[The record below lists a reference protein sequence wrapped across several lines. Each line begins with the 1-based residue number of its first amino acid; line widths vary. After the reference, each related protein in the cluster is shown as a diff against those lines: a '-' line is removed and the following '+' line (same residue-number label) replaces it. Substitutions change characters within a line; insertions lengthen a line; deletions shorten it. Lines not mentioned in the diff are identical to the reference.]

1 MDALDTHA
9 TAGDS
14 SQKQTFNVETD
25 SHRPI
30 ITPREA
36 RKILGSESENIPD
49 DDLYR
54 VIIRMERLAVLLT
67 DNPEIFNLINGEN
80 ENEQ

>member
-14 SQKQTFNVETD
+14 SQKQTFNIETD

-30 ITPREA
+30 ITPKEA
-36 RKILGSESENIPD
+36 RKILGSESKNIPD
-49 DDLYR
+49 NDLCR